1 MDTVE
6 IIEMNLP
13 SWNYVINKFAESNF
27 SSPYV
32 DYSRSN
38 NSNETKDI
46 LCEILSILL
55 IHLAKASRV
64 KDIFSNPY
72 CYQLPHYPSANLTS
86 EKLESAFTF
95 GIYQNNYY
103 LTIDIHYPFYLKSM
117 DDKFWKYFVEL
128 SEFGKF
134 DFMENSSPSSEKAKD
149 IENAL
154 GRCKSNVFNLIK
166 NYILLEESGGSGDIG
181 SLEVSWPVTIEI
193 NDLIDN
199 ATNAFRNLHKVNYLL
214 YRRYY
219 INNKRR

>member
-1 MDTVE
+1 MDIEE
-6 IIEMNLP
+6 IVEMNLP
-13 SWNYVINKFAESNF
+13 SWNYVINKFSESHF

-32 DYSRSN
+32 DYSISK
-38 NSNETKDI
+38 NSKETKDL
-46 LCEILSILL
+46 LCEILTILL
-55 IHLAKASRV
+55 IHFAKASSV
-64 KDIFSNPY
+64 KDIFSDPY
-72 CYQLPHYPSANLTS
+72 WYQLPHYPSANLRS
-86 EKLESAFTF
+86 EKLESEFTF

-117 DDKFWKYFVEL
+117 EDKFWKYFVEL

-134 DFMENSSPSSEKAKD
+134 EFMENSSPSSEMAKD
-149 IENAL
+149 IEKTI
-154 GRCKSNVFNLIK
+154 GKCKSNVFKQIK
-166 NYILLEESGGSGDIG
+166 NYILLENNGGSGDIG

-193 NDLIDN
+193 NELIDK